1 MDSKELLEQLK
12 TVSNR
17 VKRLGVVDT
26 FKRYSDFEEIDD
38 NEFHK
43 LRRYLVNHID
53 LMDYYLKKRI
63 NELENK
69 VDEQEKRG

>member
-12 TVSNR
+12 MVSNR
-17 VKRLGVVDT
+17 VKRLGVVDN
-26 FKRYSDFEEIDD
+26 FKRYSDCEEIDD
-38 NEFHK
+38 HEVHK

-53 LMDYYLKKRI
+53 LMDHYLKKRI

>member
-1 MDSKELLEQLK
+1 
-12 TVSNR
+12 
-17 VKRLGVVDT
+17 VDT